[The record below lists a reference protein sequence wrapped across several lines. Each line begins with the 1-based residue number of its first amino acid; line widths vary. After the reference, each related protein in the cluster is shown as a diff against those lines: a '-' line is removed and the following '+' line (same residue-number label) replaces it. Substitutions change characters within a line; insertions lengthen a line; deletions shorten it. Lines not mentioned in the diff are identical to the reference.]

1 MTKEEIFRDIAE
13 KTSGKDCSN
22 LPGLCPDQ
30 YVCTIKDI
38 QTDYFSKRMPIFNDG
53 KFSVI
58 KENIPKAENIFI
70 LILESPHIAEYFEQ
84 LSKTQYG
91 EMRKNPC
98 PAMGKVYGD
107 TGYNIRAHIAKIFP
121 NFSNY
126 HLILMNTIPFQCSL
140 GLNLSNNE
148 TNKKTRDA
156 VFNAVWDDENIG
168 ANFFERRLENLLD
181 ALLGKNVVIV
191 NACTQGTKKSKPLCC
206 QVCKSIINVIQNYC
220 DDEKSVESP
229 VAFYH
234 IHHPSSWTYGNTTLN
249 KDKTSISKESNDF
262 NCKEDKN
269 LEKCYGKIKYNIE

>member
-1 MTKEEIFRDIAE
+1 MTEKEKIFDEIAKE
-13 KTSGKDCSN
+13 AAKDKGDNIDDFEYYSYYM
-22 LPGLCPDQ
+22 CPDQ
-30 YVCTIKDI
+30 YVGKIK
-38 QTDYFSKRMPIFNDG
+38 N
-53 KFSVI
+53 VI
-58 KENIPKAENIFI
+58 KKKRFWRKNIEETNAIEQYDKIII
-70 LILESPHIAEYFEQ
+70 LILESPHQDEFE
-84 LSKTQYG
+84 SD
-91 EMRKNPC
+91 KNVSRRFPIG
-98 PAMGKVYGD
+98 PANGATGVNIWKFLNSIFSQKISDLGD
-107 TGYNIRAHIAKIFP
+107 CA
-121 NFSNY
+121 
-126 HLILMNTIPFQCSL
+126 LLLMNAIPFQCSL

-156 VFNAVWDDENIG
+156 VFNAVWDDKNIG

-181 ALLGKNVVIV
+181 ALLRKNVVIV
-191 NACTQGTKKSKPLCC
+191 NACTQGTQKSKPLCC